1 MAYKNIL
8 VAIDGSNVANLLIK
22 RAHEMAPNAH
32 LDILNVVDTSGGYFG
47 TMVMNADIVYQMEQ
61 DAEAAIQTAY
71 AYARSIGHDDVDI
84 HVRFGTP
91 KKVIAN
97 DFPKDHHNDLIVVGE
112 TGLSRLQRAM
122 AGTVPSY
129 VTKSAAV
136 DVLVLRTGDVP
147 AESDC
152 SSQC

>member
-8 VAIDGSNVANLLIK
+8 VAIDGSDVSNLLIK
-22 RAHEMAPNAH
+22 RAHELAPKAH

-61 DAEAAIQTAY
+61 DAEVAIQAAY
-71 AYARSIGHDDVDI
+71 HYAHEIGHEDVDV

-97 DFPKDHHNDLIVVGE
+97 DFPKDHQNDLIVVGE

-122 AGTVPSY
+122 AGTVPSF
-129 VTKSAAV
+129 VTKSATV
-136 DVLVLRTGDVP
+136 DVLVLRTDV
-147 AESDC
+147 SVK
-152 SSQC
+152 

>member
-8 VAIDGSNVANLLIK
+8 VAIDGSDVSNLLIK
-22 RAHEMAPNAH
+22 RAHELAPKAH

-61 DAEAAIQTAY
+61 DAEVAIQAAY
-71 AYARSIGHDDVDI
+71 HYAHEIGHDDVDVHI
-84 HVRFGTP
+84 RFGTP

-97 DFPKDHHNDLIVVGE
+97 DFPKDHQNDLIVVGE

-122 AGTVPSY
+122 AGTVPSF
-129 VTKSAAV
+129 VTKSATV
-136 DVLVLRTGDVP
+136 DVLVLRTDV
-147 AESDC
+147 SVK
-152 SSQC
+152 